1 LPGVWAT
8 RRVVGVVGRAR
19 AGTALIAR
27 GEFSIVLA
35 GLAIGTTQEPLL
47 GPLAATYVLLT
58 AVTGPLLAR
67 VSDPLTR
74 ARVRRRQPA

>member
-58 AVTGPLLAR
+58 AVSGPLSRA
-67 VSDPLTR
+67 SPTR
-74 ARVRRRQPA
+74 